1 MQNNEGND
9 ENVFVIEVCQNCK
22 DHHWNT
28 RHDQAKYQEYFNRGK
43 LFAVRWLR
51 RIPPPHIFLLT
62 LFLVVASVQLYCGTH
77 PKCDYHEKPDSQ
89 VVPAL
94 RPVLQPDSERG
105 PESALLPLGAT
116 NRRSRGV
123 LPGSCKCI
131 GSFSI

>member
-51 RIPPPHIFLLT
+51 RISHGL
-62 LFLVVASVQLYCGTH
+62 
-77 PKCDYHEKPDSQ
+77 
-89 VVPAL
+89 
-94 RPVLQPDSERG
+94 
-105 PESALLPLGAT
+105 ESASTHLPANSFFG
-116 NRRSRGV
+116 RG
-123 LPGSCKCI
+123 
-131 GSFSI
+131 